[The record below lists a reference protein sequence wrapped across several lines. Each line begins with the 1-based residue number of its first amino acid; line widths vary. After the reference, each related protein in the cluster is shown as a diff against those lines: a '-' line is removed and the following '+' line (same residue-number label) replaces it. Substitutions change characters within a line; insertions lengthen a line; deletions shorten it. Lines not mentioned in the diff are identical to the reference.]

1 MLYIVLATMLM
12 YLIHLMLPTLLT
24 FKNNPDFSNVR
35 QLIERDTN
43 IPNYVVRIHAA
54 TENLKESLPVF
65 FACAVLSIV
74 TGVDSSGYGLTWII
88 LRIAY
93 VVCYVY
99 KLNPYRSI
107 VWMGSIFCL
116 ILMGINLIQ

>member
-24 FKNNPDFSNVR
+24 FKNNPDYLNLR
-35 QLIERDTN
+35 QLIKRDTN
-43 IPNYVVRIHAA
+43 IPNHVIRIHAA

-74 TGVDSSGYGLTWII
+74 IGVDSSGYGLVWII

-93 VVCYVY
+93 VICYIY

-107 VWMGSIFCL
+107 VWMGSIICL
-116 ILMGINLIQ
+116 VLMGINLI

>member
-43 IPNYVVRIHAA
+43 IPNYVLRIHAA

-116 ILMGINLIQ
+116 VLMGINLIQ

>member
-24 FKNNPDFSNVR
+24 FKNNPDFLNVR
-35 QLIERDTN
+35 QLIKRDTN

-116 ILMGINLIQ
+116 VLMGINLIQ

>member
-24 FKNNPDFSNVR
+24 FKNNPDYLNVR
-35 QLIERDTN
+35 QLIKRDTN

-74 TGVDSSGYGLTWII
+74 TGVDSSDYGLTWII

-116 ILMGINLIQ
+116 VLMGINLIQ

>member
-99 KLNPYRSI
+99 KLNPYRGI
-107 VWMGSIFCL
+107 VWMGSIICL
-116 ILMGINLIQ
+116 VLMGINLI

>member
-24 FKNNPDFSNVR
+24 FKNNPDYLNVR
-35 QLIERDTN
+35 QLIKRDTN
-43 IPNYVVRIHAA
+43 IPNYVVRINAA

-88 LRIAY
+88 LRIVY

-116 ILMGINLIQ
+116 VLMGINLIQ

>member
-1 MLYIVLATMLM
+1 MIIRAYKKIKFQIFLEIIGSLTYANIFNMLYIVLATMLM

-65 FACAVLSIV
+65 LHALFFRL
-74 TGVDSSGYGLTWII
+74 
-88 LRIAY
+88 
-93 VVCYVY
+93 
-99 KLNPYRSI
+99 
-107 VWMGSIFCL
+107 
-116 ILMGINLIQ
+116 

>member
-1 MLYIVLATMLM
+1 MLYIVLATMLI

-24 FKNNPDFSNVR
+24 FKNNPDYSNIN
-35 QLIERDTN
+35 QLIRRDTN
-43 IPNYVVRIHAA
+43 IPNHIIRIHAA
-54 TENLKESLPVF
+54 TENLKESLPIF

-74 TGVDSSGYGLTWII
+74 MGVDSSAYGLSWII

-93 VVCYVY
+93 VICYVY

-107 VWMGSIFCL
+107 VWMGSVVCL
-116 ILMGINLIQ
+116 VLMAINLI